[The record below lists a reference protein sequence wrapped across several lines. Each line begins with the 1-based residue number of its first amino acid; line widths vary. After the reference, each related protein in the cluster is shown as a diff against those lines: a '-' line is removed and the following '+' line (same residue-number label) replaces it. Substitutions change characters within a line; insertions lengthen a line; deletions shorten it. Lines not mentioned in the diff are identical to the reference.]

1 MNGGIASGK
10 KEQKP
15 RLFQTMEPDD
25 GGLGSWMEGHPLSA
39 LEVSAG
45 RMTMSSARV
54 LIRFL

>member
-1 MNGGIASGK
+1 MNGGITGGK
-10 KEQKP
+10 KEQKL

-25 GGLGSWMEGHPLSA
+25 GGLGSWTEGHPLSA